1 MSYVTH
7 LACSL
12 HGMYRVKNFG
22 LANKMSKINTNMAA
36 VTALYHLKNK
46 EDAQNQSIERISSGL
61 RLNHALDDAAGASI
75 VSRMTSQIKGLEAA
89 MRNAADAISLTQTA
103 EGALDEVSSIL
114 HRMRELSVQAAN
126 GVYTG
131 QDRQA
136 IQNEV
141 GQIQIELARIAQNS
155 TFNAV
160 KMLNGDFTNTA
171 FQIGFQ
177 PNDTAI
183 LSIENVDPT
192 GLGEYLTKSDQ
203 FKQGSSSIYP
213 AAAPIVANSKADF
226 SSRISENENLTI
238 YGNVGNVTI
247 DVNGG
252 STAKEIAA
260 SISSR
265 LSETGVSA
273 TAQTRLN
280 VEFTETAEGGSG
292 DTDTVSFNLYGK
304 NGDAVLIAANVDF
317 GVTNGRGA
325 DLTELAAAVNGA
337 TGKTGISASLSVD
350 KATMTLISDDGYDIV
365 AENYQLVGVTGPD
378 MVVSGADENHV
389 SLAGVDK
396 LNIGADEEPNSV
408 QVTGQVTF
416 RSPFIFSVSSGSI
429 GTNTIPNLLDPIAPF
444 YSDTDDPVAGD
455 VPFAVA
461 DGTYIVNTNAA
472 TDSASFNGADV
483 ADIDPLSNNSGGSG
497 MTLQITISGNAIVA
511 DSVKILN
518 PGSGYEYGNVLKV
531 PATNFSDD
539 GLGFV
544 ELVLNADSSL
554 GLDGATPGAEDV
566 EIVNPGGL
574 FSSNPPGATL
584 SSVSMLD
591 VLTVENAK
599 KMLTAVDG
607 ALVRIDLERSDLGA
621 TMSRME
627 HVINNLSNIT
637 KNTKEARSRIQDADI
652 ALETAN
658 LTKAQVLNQAAQAML
673 AQANRT
679 SQSILTLL
687 QG

>member
-1 MSYVTH
+1 
-7 LACSL
+7 
-12 HGMYRVKNFG
+12 
-22 LANKMSKINTNMAA
+22 MAA

-46 EDAQNQSIERISSGL
+46 EDAQNQAIERISSGL

-203 FKQGSSSIYP
+203 LRNASATFMP
-213 AAAPIVANSKADF
+213 AAAPIVANDKASF
-226 SSRISENENLTI
+226 QPRIQETENLTI

-280 VEFTETAEGGSG
+280 VEFAETANGTQS
-292 DTDTVSFNLYGK
+292 TDTVSFNLYGK
-304 NGDAVLIAANVDF
+304 NTTTPTLIAANVIF
-317 GVTNGRGA
+317 GETNGRGA

-350 KATMTLISDDGYDIV
+350 KATMTLLSDDGYDIV
-365 AENYQLVGVTGPD
+365 AENYALVGVTGPN
-378 MVVSGADENHV
+378 MIVAGADEKHAALSGV
-389 SLAGVDK
+389 EKLSIQAG
-396 LNIGADEEPNSV
+396 IEPNSV
-408 QVTGQVTF
+408 QVSGEVTF
-416 RSPFIFSVSSGSI
+416 RSPFIFSVASGNV
-429 GTNTIPNLLDPIAPF
+429 GTSAAPNLMSPLAPF
-444 YSDTDDPVAGD
+444 ESTSPAFD
-455 VPFAVA
+455 VTP
-461 DGTYIVNTNAA
+461 GTYIVNTGTAKASSTYGGTTPSPTAA
-472 TDSASFNGADV
+472 GTTGTGMTVQVTVADV
-483 ADIDPLSNNSGGSG
+483 SG
-497 MTLQITISGNAIVA
+497 VA
-511 DSVKILN
+511 TVTGAQILN
-518 PGSGYEYGNVLKV
+518 PGSNYQFHNVVQINGSAFETGGTGSVQLV
-531 PATNFSDD
+531 FNPPSTS
-539 GLGFV
+539 GLS
-544 ELVLNADSSL
+544 NDTA
-554 GLDGATPGAEDV
+554 
-566 EIVNPGGL
+566 IVNSGGM

-584 SSVSMLD
+584 SSVSQLD
-591 VLTVENAK
+591 VLTVANAK

-627 HVINNLSNIT
+627 HVINNLSNIS

-652 ALETAN
+652 ALETTN

-679 SQSILTLL
+679 SQSILSLL
-687 QG
+687 QN

>member
-1 MSYVTH
+1 MP
-7 LACSL
+7 
-12 HGMYRVKNFG
+12 RVKNFG
-22 LANKMSKINTNMAA
+22 LAREMSKINTNMAA

-46 EDAQNQSIERISSGL
+46 EDAQNQAIERISSGL

-203 FKQGSSSIYP
+203 LRNASATFMP
-213 AAAPIVANSKADF
+213 AAAPIVANDKASF
-226 SSRISENENLTI
+226 QPRIQETENLTI

-247 DVNGG
+247 DINGG

-280 VEFTETAEGGSG
+280 VEFAETANGTQS
-292 DTDTVSFNLYGK
+292 TDTVSFNLYGK
-304 NGDAVLIAANVDF
+304 NTTTPTLIAANVIF
-317 GVTNGRGA
+317 GETNGRGA

-350 KATMTLISDDGYDIV
+350 KATMTLLSDDGYDIV
-365 AENYQLVGVTGPD
+365 AENYALVGVTGPN
-378 MVVSGADENHV
+378 MIVAGADEKHAALSGV
-389 SLAGVDK
+389 EKLKIQAG
-396 LNIGADEEPNSV
+396 IEPNSV
-408 QVTGQVTF
+408 QVSGEVTF
-416 RSPFIFSVSSGSI
+416 RSPFIFSVASGNV
-429 GTNTIPNLLDPIAPF
+429 GTSAAPNLMSPLAPF
-444 YSDTDDPVAGD
+444 ESTSPAFD
-455 VPFAVA
+455 VTP
-461 DGTYIVNTNAA
+461 GTYIVNTGTAKASSTYGGTTPSPTAA
-472 TDSASFNGADV
+472 GTTGT
-483 ADIDPLSNNSGGSG
+483 G
-497 MTLQITISGNAIVA
+497 MTLQVTVA
-511 DSVKILN
+511 DVSGVATVTGVQILN
-518 PGSGYEYGNVLKV
+518 PGSNYQFHNV
-531 PATNFSDD
+531 
-539 GLGFV
+539 
-544 ELVLNADSSL
+544 
-554 GLDGATPGAEDV
+554 V
-566 EIVNPGGL
+566 EINGSAFETGGTGSVQLVFNPPSTSGLSNDTAIVNSGGM

-584 SSVSMLD
+584 SSVSQLD
-591 VLTVENAK
+591 VLTVANAK

-627 HVINNLSNIT
+627 HVINNLSNIS

-652 ALETAN
+652 ALETTN

-679 SQSILTLL
+679 SQSILSLL
-687 QG
+687 QN

>member
-1 MSYVTH
+1 
-7 LACSL
+7 
-12 HGMYRVKNFG
+12 
-22 LANKMSKINTNMAA
+22 MAA

-46 EDAQNQSIERISSGL
+46 EDAQNQAIERISSGL

-203 FKQGSSSIYP
+203 LRNASATFMP
-213 AAAPIVANSKADF
+213 AAAPIVANDKASF
-226 SSRISENENLTI
+226 QPRIQETENLTI

-247 DVNGG
+247 DINGG

-280 VEFTETAEGGSG
+280 VEFAETANGTQS
-292 DTDTVSFNLYGK
+292 TDTVSFNLYGK
-304 NGDAVLIAANVDF
+304 NTTTPTLIAANVIF
-317 GVTNGRGA
+317 GETNGRGA

-350 KATMTLISDDGYDIV
+350 KATMTLLSDDGYDIV
-365 AENYQLVGVTGPD
+365 AENYALVGVTGPN
-378 MVVSGADENHV
+378 MVVAGADEKHAALSGV
-389 SLAGVDK
+389 EKLKIQAG
-396 LNIGADEEPNSV
+396 IEPNSV
-408 QVTGQVTF
+408 QVSGEVTF
-416 RSPFIFSVSSGSI
+416 RSPFIFSVASGNV
-429 GTNTIPNLLDPIAPF
+429 GTSAAPNLMSPLAPF
-444 YSDTDDPVAGD
+444 ESTSPAFD
-455 VPFAVA
+455 VTP
-461 DGTYIVNTNAA
+461 GTYIVNTGTAKASSTYGGTTPSPTAA
-472 TDSASFNGADV
+472 GTTGTGMTVQVTVADV
-483 ADIDPLSNNSGGSG
+483 AG
-497 MTLQITISGNAIVA
+497 VA
-511 DSVKILN
+511 TVTGAQILN
-518 PGSGYEYGNVLKV
+518 PGSNYQFHNV
-531 PATNFSDD
+531 
-539 GLGFV
+539 
-544 ELVLNADSSL
+544 
-554 GLDGATPGAEDV
+554 V
-566 EIVNPGGL
+566 EINGSAFETGGTGSVQLVFNPPSTSGLSNDTAIVNSGGM

-584 SSVSMLD
+584 SSVSQLD
-591 VLTVENAK
+591 VLTVANAK

-627 HVINNLSNIT
+627 HVINNLSNIS

-652 ALETAN
+652 ALETTN

-679 SQSILTLL
+679 SQSILSLL
-687 QG
+687 QN